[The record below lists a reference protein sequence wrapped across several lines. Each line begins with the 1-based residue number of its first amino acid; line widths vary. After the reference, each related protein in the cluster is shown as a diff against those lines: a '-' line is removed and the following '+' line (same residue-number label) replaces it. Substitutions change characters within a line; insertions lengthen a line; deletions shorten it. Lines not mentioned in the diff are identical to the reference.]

1 MLKKKKKKNLL
12 NEWIQKNVQGVLS
25 FFWIMNS
32 YPEKEPKNFSLQGA
46 ISQYIF
52 IKVPVCVSQPVFILD
67 ISVDFKMLAAVC
79 LDLAKH
85 WVVRWEP
92 YVYFSIT

>member
-1 MLKKKKKKNLL
+1 
-12 NEWIQKNVQGVLS
+12 
-25 FFWIMNS
+25 MNS

-85 WVVRWEP
+85 
-92 YVYFSIT
+92 